1 MVGVQEWR
9 RSARV
14 VRPDEI
20 EGGPAAETAL
30 LRAGQA
36 GDDSALA
43 ELLARQKR
51 ALYALCY
58 GILGHTEDVEDAVQE
73 TFLRALRGLA
83 GFRGDAAFRTWLFRI
98 AVNVCLKWKAN
109 RPPTEPWDL
118 EQPPDPPDPASPE
131 TVALRRLRMIEALQ
145 ALRPRHRA
153 LLLLKEREGWSVA
166 EIAAAM
172 GWNKKRVE
180 NELYQA
186 RCALADWRRR
196 DAGEG
201 EER

>member
-9 RSARV
+9 RSVRV
-14 VRPDEI
+14 VSPDEG
-20 EGGPAAETAL
+20 EGGRAIEAAL

-36 GDDSALA
+36 GDDAALA

-58 GILGHTEDVEDAVQE
+58 GILGQTEDVEDAVQE

-98 AVNVCLKWKAN
+98 AVNVCLKWKV
-109 RPPTEPWDL
+109 RHPPSEPWDL
-118 EQPPDPPDPASPE
+118 KQAPESLDPTSPE
-131 TVALRRLRMIEALQ
+131 TLALRRLRMREALQ
-145 ALRPRHRA
+145 SLRPRHRA
-153 LLLLKEREGWSVA
+153 VLLLREREGWSVA
-166 EIAAAM
+166 EIAAAL

-196 DAGEG
+196 DVGEG
-201 EER
+201 DER